1 MFDPSKH
8 RKTATRLAELK
19 TKAPKEW
26 KVDKPKQGDFIQI
39 YGDTLA
45 DLDLVNLYVQRDGG
59 GYNTEWLIQ
68 GDTEK
73 DEEEI
78 ISYLNTDFIKC
89 AYLAPCVISASRI
102 NYFWLGKQGS
112 PFGEK
117 EPHKVHIQIKGILE
131 KAQHEWTKAYWHKA
145 TKEYLTEPAEEPIAL
160 GDPVWPSKEDI
171 YKKIDESFK
180 GKIITNIDHEIVK
193 RTRGLIR

>member
-8 RKTATRLAELK
+8 RKTAARLAEIK
-19 TKAPKEW
+19 TKAPGEW
-26 KVDKPKQGDFIQI
+26 KIDKPKQGDFIQI

-45 DLDLVNLYVQRDGG
+45 DLDKVNLYVQRDGG

-68 GDTEK
+68 GDSDK

-78 ISYLNTDFIKC
+78 IGYLNHKFIKC
-89 AYLAPCVISASRI
+89 AYITPCIISANRNI
-102 NYFWLGKQGS
+102 YFWLAKQGS

-117 EPHKVHIQIKGILE
+117 EPHKVHLQIKDIIE
-131 KAQHEWTKAYWHKA
+131 KAQHEWLKAYWNRD
-145 TKEYLTEPAEEPIAL
+145 TKEYVTEPAEEPIAL
-160 GDPVWPSKEDI
+160 GDPIWPSKEDI
-171 YKKIDESFK
+171 YKKLNESFK
-180 GKIITNIDHEIVK
+180 GKIITTVDHEIVK